1 MSHLSLYVG
10 LKHPGA
16 APDFGCT
23 NLWIYNGSDHD
34 AAVARFAA
42 DPSQPFPVLFISF
55 PSSKDPTFQDR
66 YRGRST
72 IEVVAP
78 APYGWFA
85 QWADT
90 RWKKRGAE
98 YDQLKQSLAERL
110 RNELERHVPAVRGY
124 IDYSELSTPLSTRHF
139 ANYHEGEIYG
149 LSAVPARYRW
159 RGLGA
164 RTPVH
169 GLYLTG
175 ADVTTLGVT
184 GALFG
189 GVVTASL
196 VLARNLMSVVT
207 RPAPTRVS
215 RAAA

>member
-1 MSHLSLYVG
+1 
-10 LKHPGA
+10 
-16 APDFGCT
+16 
-23 NLWIYNGSDHD
+23 
-34 AAVARFAA
+34 
-42 DPSQPFPVLFISF
+42 
-55 PSSKDPTFQDR
+55 
-66 YRGRST
+66 
-72 IEVVAP
+72 VVAP

-98 YDQLKQSLAERL
+98 YDRLKQGLAQRL
-110 RNELERHVPAVRGY
+110 RNELEQRVPSVRGY
-124 IDYSELSTPLSTRHF
+124 IDYSELSTPLTTRHF
-139 ANYHEGEIYG
+139 ANYQHGEIYG
-149 LSAVPARYRW
+149 SSAVPARFRW

-164 RTPVH
+164 RTPVRN
-169 GLYLTG
+169 LYLTG

-196 VLARNLMSVVT
+196 VLGRNLMAVVT
-207 RPAPTRVS
+207 RPVPMRVS

>member
-1 MSHLSLYVG
+1 VG
-10 LKHPGA
+10 LKHPDA

-23 NLWIYNGSDHD
+23 NLWVYNDADHD

-42 DPSQPFPVLFISF
+42 DPAQPFPVLFISF
-55 PSSKDPTFQDR
+55 PSAKDPTFQQR
-66 YRGRST
+66 YPGRST

-90 RWKKRGAE
+90 RWKKRGAD
-98 YDQLKQSLAERL
+98 YDQLKQGLARRL
-110 RNELERHVPAVRGY
+110 RNELEQHVPSVRGY
-124 IDYSELSTPLSTRHF
+124 IDYAELSTPLSTRHF
-139 ANYHEGEIYG
+139 ANYQEGEIYG
-149 LSAVPARYRW
+149 LSAVPARFRW
-159 RGLGA
+159 RGLRA
-164 RTPVH
+164 RTPIR
-169 GLYLTG
+169 GLFLTG

-196 VLARNLMSVVT
+196 VLGRNLIASVT
-207 RPAPTRVS
+207 RPAPARLA